1 MSRASPLVCLA
12 VCCFALLPHCAS
24 AQTPR
29 AEYKIEEERPHTGS
43 FVRRTVARTSK
54 IPINRR
60 YDELTQVEKAI
71 LGQDYEFA
79 SPGDE
84 PPFPAEGLRPIF
96 VAINKAHE
104 KIHVIGDL
112 FMIVDVGADGE
123 AKSVKAV
130 RSPSPEMAKFVGGLF
145 YITKFKPAVCE
156 GKPCA
161 MQYPF
166 RLSFF
171 LE

>member
-1 MSRASPLVCLA
+1 M
-12 VCCFALLPHCAS
+12 LPHWAS

-29 AEYKIEEERPHTGS
+29 AEYKLEEERPHTGS
-43 FVRRTVARTSK
+43 FVRRTLVRTFK

-60 YDELTQVEKAI
+60 YDELTQAEKAI
-71 LGQDYEFA
+71 LSQDYEFT
-79 SPGDE
+79 SPDDE
-84 PPFPAEGLRPIF
+84 PPFPAEGLRPVF

-104 KIHVIGDL
+104 KIDAIGDL
-112 FMIVDVGADGE
+112 VLIVDVGADGE

-130 RSPSPEMAKFVGGLF
+130 RSPSPEMAKFVGGLM

-166 RLSFF
+166 RLSFS

>member
-1 MSRASPLVCLA
+1 MIPTL
-12 VCCFALLPHCAS
+12 AS
-24 AQTPR
+24 AQTSR
-29 AEYKIEEERPHTGS
+29 AEYKIEEGRPHTGS
-43 FVRRTVARTSK
+43 FVRRTVVRAVK

-60 YDELTQVEKAI
+60 YDELTLAEKAT
-71 LGQDYEFA
+71 LSQDYELA
-79 SPGDE
+79 SPDDE
-84 PPFPAEGLRPIF
+84 PPFPAEGLRSIL
-96 VAINKAHE
+96 VAIHKAHE
-104 KIHVIGDL
+104 KLLVSGDL

-130 RSPSPEMAKFVGGLF
+130 QSPSPEMAKFVGSLF

-166 RLSFF
+166 RLSFVV
-171 LE
+171 E